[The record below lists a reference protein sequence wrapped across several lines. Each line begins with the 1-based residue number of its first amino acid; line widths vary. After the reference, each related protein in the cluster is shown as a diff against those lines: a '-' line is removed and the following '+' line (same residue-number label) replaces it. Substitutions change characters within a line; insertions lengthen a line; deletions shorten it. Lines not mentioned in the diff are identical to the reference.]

1 MPLGDL
7 MQLAGAVSIL
17 LVAVVA
23 LIVLVKLTILID
35 RVMEK
40 IEQRWPLRQG
50 GDPNDPSDG
59 N

>member
-40 IEQRWPLRQG
+40 IEQRWPTEAGRE
-50 GDPNDPSDG
+50 P
-59 N
+59 